1 MKVAGFIA
9 DRIAFSKGN
18 EKGRSSFSRFIIRLS
33 VVATV
38 ISVMVMILTLSFAN
52 GFQETI
58 SQKVFSFIGHIRIK
72 EKEPDK
78 AIISEETPI
87 LKNDS
92 LVDQVRKDPD
102 VESIYPYASKNAML
116 KTKTGIESVL
126 VKGLDSSYDFNRFQR
141 FMVEGRPIGFSR
153 ESYKR
158 EIMVSAYTAS
168 QMNIKLHDRIL
179 VYFIRPPDSTG
190 ERKMGTDKLEVVG
203 IYKTGIEDY
212 DRNFCITDIKLIR
225 RLNYW
230 QPDEIAGYE
239 IFLKDYTK
247 IDSVANRIYEADNF
261 PMTWNTVSARDISPN
276 IFSWLGLMDKNR
288 NILISLMLVIAIIN
302 LITCLIIL
310 VLERI
315 RMIGI
320 LKSLGATNW
329 TVQQIFIRYA
339 AIIAGRGIVIG
350 ATIGILIS
358 VIQQKTGFIKLKEE
372 AYYVDTAA
380 IKIVWWQVG
389 AICGGSL
396 LITML
401 VLMIPSFIIRK
412 VQPVRAIQ
420 FR

>member
-1 MKVAGFIA
+1 
-9 DRIAFSKGN
+9 
-18 EKGRSSFSRFIIRLS
+18 
-33 VVATV
+33 
-38 ISVMVMILTLSFAN
+38 
-52 GFQETI
+52 
-58 SQKVFSFIGHIRIK
+58 
-72 EKEPDK
+72 
-78 AIISEETPI
+78 
-87 LKNDS
+87 
-92 LVDQVRKDPD
+92 

-126 VKGLDSSYDFNRFQR
+126 VKGLDSSYDFNRFRR
-141 FMVEGRPIGFSR
+141 FMVEGRPVAFSDS
-153 ESYKR
+153 SYKR
-158 EIMVSAYTAS
+158 EIMVSAFTAG

-212 DRNFCITDIKLIR
+212 DRNVCITDIKLIR

-230 QPDEIAGYE
+230 QPNEIAGYE
-239 IFLKDYTK
+239 IFLKDYKK
-247 IDSVANRIYEADNF
+247 IDTVARRIYEAEDF
-261 PMTWNTVSARDISPN
+261 PVTWNTVSARDISPN

-288 NILISLMLVIAIIN
+288 NILIGLMLVIAIIN

-315 RMIGI
+315 RMVGI

-339 AIIAGRGIVIG
+339 AIIASR
-350 ATIGILIS
+350 GILIGAGIGLLVS
-358 VIQQKTGFIKLKEE
+358 FIQQKTGFIKLKEE

-380 IKIVWWQVG
+380 IKIVWWQV
-389 AICGGSL
+389 AAVCGGSL

>member
-1 MKVAGFIA
+1 
-9 DRIAFSKGN
+9 
-18 EKGRSSFSRFIIRLS
+18 
-33 VVATV
+33 
-38 ISVMVMILTLSFAN
+38 MILTLSFAN

-87 LKNDS
+87 LQNEK
-92 LVDQVRKDPD
+92 LVKKLQQDPD

-116 KTKTGIESVL
+116 KTRTGIESVL
-126 VKGLDSSYDFNRFQR
+126 VKGLDSSYDFNRFRQ
-141 FMVEGRPIGFSR
+141 FMVEGRPIAFTAN
-153 ESYKR
+153 SYKR
-158 EIMVSAYTAS
+158 EIMVSAFTAS
-168 QMNIKLHDRIL
+168 QMNIKLNDRVL

-230 QPDEIAGYE
+230 QPNEIAGYE
-239 IFLKDYTK
+239 IFLKDYKK
-247 IDSVANRIYEADNF
+247 IDSVANRLYEAEDF
-261 PMTWNTVSARDISPN
+261 PASWNTVSARDISPN

-288 NILISLMLVIAIIN
+288 NILIGLMLVIAIIN

-339 AIIAGRGIVIG
+339 AIIAGRGILIG
-350 ATIGILIS
+350 AAIGLFIS
-358 VIQQKTGFIKLKEE
+358 FLQQKTGFIKLKEE
-372 AYYVDTAA
+372 AYYLDTAA
-380 IKIVWWQVG
+380 IKVIWWQVG
-389 AICGGSL
+389 AVCGGSL
-396 LITML
+396 LITLL

>member
-1 MKVAGFIA
+1 
-9 DRIAFSKGN
+9 
-18 EKGRSSFSRFIIRLS
+18 
-33 VVATV
+33 
-38 ISVMVMILTLSFAN
+38 
-52 GFQETI
+52 
-58 SQKVFSFIGHIRIK
+58 
-72 EKEPDK
+72 
-78 AIISEETPI
+78 
-87 LKNDS
+87 
-92 LVDQVRKDPD
+92 
-102 VESIYPYASKNAML
+102 
-116 KTKTGIESVL
+116 
-126 VKGLDSSYDFNRFQR
+126 
-141 FMVEGRPIGFSR
+141 
-153 ESYKR
+153 
-158 EIMVSAYTAS
+158 
-168 QMNIKLHDRIL
+168 
-179 VYFIRPPDSTG
+179 
-190 ERKMGTDKLEVVG
+190 
-203 IYKTGIEDY
+203 
-212 DRNFCITDIKLIR
+212 
-225 RLNYW
+225 
-230 QPDEIAGYE
+230 
-239 IFLKDYTK
+239 
-247 IDSVANRIYEADNF
+247 
-261 PMTWNTVSARDISPN
+261 
-276 IFSWLGLMDKNR
+276 MDKNR